1 MCQSEGTHQI
11 VMSFSPPV
19 VGCLLNKRLTKGGG
33 GAHGHPTIPL
43 AMPLLD
49 QADDVSSVSNSATQF
64 QICKLSLW
72 PFVFK
77 DT

>member
-1 MCQSEGTHQI
+1 MCQSEGTHHI
-11 VMSFSPPV
+11 VMSFSPTV
-19 VGCLLNKRLTKGGG
+19 VCLKEAYKRGG
-33 GAHGHPTIPL
+33 HWHPTTPL

-49 QADDVSSVSNSATQF
+49 QADDVSSISNSATQF
-64 QICKLSLW
+64 QICKLSSW